1 MLKKQAYGQRLFEQL
16 FWRKFGCFFRF
27 LWGAGPRTRPSS
39 FLLLGG
45 VKWMLVDECVLTL
58 WQRTKKTAVL
68 CVLKFIKNVYQIGF
82 FIIFAAEFQKQE
94 TMEVVSTREFRAN
107 QKKYFGMAIKG
118 EDVILKSRNWGSF
131 RLIPISQ
138 NDIVT
143 NKPDLTERICQAI
156 REVKLM
162 REGKIKELSMDELLD
177 EL

>member
-1 MLKKQAYGQRLFEQL
+1 MPS
-16 FWRKFGCFFRF
+16 FFVWFLRF
-27 LWGAGPRTRPSS
+27 LGARGKPSRRERLR
-39 FLLLGG
+39 FLLTLREFVAWEWLGR
-45 VKWMLVDECVLTL
+45 LIIL
-58 WQRTKKTAVL
+58 KTAFL
-68 CVLKFIKNVYQIGF
+68 CALKFVKNVYQIGF

-107 QKKYFGMAIKG
+107 QKKYFGMASKG

>member
-1 MLKKQAYGQRLFEQL
+1 MPSFFVWFLGFLGARDKPSRRERL
-16 FWRKFGCFFRF
+16 RC
-27 LWGAGPRTRPSS
+27 LWVCAERLAPAWCNPPSGV
-39 FLLLGG
+39 GG
-45 VKWMLVDECVLTL
+45 IADF
-58 WQRTKKTAVL
+58 L
-68 CVLKFIKNVYQIGF
+68 CVLKFVKNVYQIGF

-107 QKKYFGMAIKG
+107 QKKYFGMANKG
-118 EDVILKSRNWGSF
+118 EDIILKSRNWGSF
-131 RLIPISQ
+131 RLVPISQ

>member
-1 MLKKQAYGQRLFEQL
+1 M
-16 FWRKFGCFFRF
+16 
-27 LWGAGPRTRPSS
+27 
-39 FLLLGG
+39 GG
-45 VKWMLVDECVLTL
+45 EEKEITDF
-58 WQRTKKTAVL
+58 L
-68 CVLKFIKNVYQIGF
+68 CVLKFAKNVYQIGF

-107 QKKYFGMAIKG
+107 QKKYFGMASKG

>member
-1 MLKKQAYGQRLFEQL
+1 MLITGIGFFWFLGVGGKPRRGAAADTACGEWKAKQAP
-16 FWRKFGCFFRF
+16 FR
-27 LWGAGPRTRPSS
+27 G
-39 FLLLGG
+39 LGG
-45 VKWMLVDECVLTL
+45 EEKEITDF
-58 WQRTKKTAVL
+58 L
-68 CVLKFIKNVYQIGF
+68 CVLKFAKNVYQIGF

-107 QKKYFGMAIKG
+107 QKKYFGMASKG

>member
-1 MLKKQAYGQRLFEQL
+1 MGGKCPFWLFVGLLSSDESVQS
-16 FWRKFGCFFRF
+16 RSVCRTEKRVFFIVF
-27 LWGAGPRTRPSS
+27 VGIP
-39 FLLLGG
+39 
-45 VKWMLVDECVLTL
+45 D
-58 WQRTKKTAVL
+58 
-68 CVLKFIKNVYQIGF
+68 I
-82 FIIFAAEFQKQE
+82 FIIFAAEIQIQE

-107 QKKYFGMAIKG
+107 QKKYFGMANKG
-118 EDVILKSRNWGSF
+118 EDIILKSRNWGSF
-131 RLIPISQ
+131 RLVPISQ

>member
-1 MLKKQAYGQRLFEQL
+1 MPS
-16 FWRKFGCFFRF
+16 FFVWFLRF
-27 LWGAGPRTRPSS
+27 LGARGKPSQRERLR
-39 FLLLGG
+39 FLLPLCEFATWEWLGR
-45 VKWMLVDECVLTL
+45 LIIL
-58 WQRTKKTAVL
+58 KTAF
-68 CVLKFIKNVYQIGF
+68 CVLKFVKNVYQIGF

-107 QKKYFGMAIKG
+107 QKKYFGMASKG